1 MESSLEHLFRYN
13 DEVNLRYIKVFEETD
28 KLSMPDKAKELFS
41 HLLNAHSIWLAR
53 IQESD
58 PPVAVWQNHPIE
70 TYEGINAFNYEMTLP
85 LLDRES
91 ELDEWISYQNSKGEE
106 FQNSVRDVLL
116 HIINHSTYH
125 RAQIAQILQTS
136 EVDVPN
142 SDYIFF
148 MREKFRSS
156 Q

>member
-1 MESSLEHLFRYN
+1 MESSLEHLFHYN
-13 DEVNLRYIKVFEETD
+13 NEVNQRYIQVFKETD

-58 PPVAVWQNHPIE
+58 PPVGVWQNHPIE
-70 TYEGINAFNYEMTLP
+70 TYEGINAFNYEMSLP
-85 LLDRES
+85 LLDLED
-91 ELDEWISYQNSKGEE
+91 ELDQSVHYQNSKGEE
-106 FQNSVRDVLL
+106 FYNSVRDILL

-125 RAQIAQILQTS
+125 RAQIAQILRTS
-136 EVDVPN
+136 EVEVPN

-148 MREKFRSS
+148 MREEV
-156 Q
+156 